1 MTDATRWA
9 RIQELFHAVVD
20 LGPAEREAALAAA
33 CGADYDLAN
42 EVRALVAADEA
53 AHPLLDGDAARLA
66 DALLA
71 PATPPVPSQPYG
83 PYRCTALLGEGGMG
97 VVYRAVR
104 DDIGQEA
111 AIKLLRDATL
121 SPARRERFAAEQR
134 TLAQLRHPAIAQL
147 HAADTLPDGTPWFA
161 MELVDGVPLTAWV
174 TAHSPPLDVRLRLL
188 ADIAEAV
195 AHAHGVAIIHRD
207 LKPSNILVTP
217 SGEVKL
223 VDFGIARQ
231 LEADGTITD
240 QTHTGLRLMTPAY
253 AAPEQV
259 RGEGI
264 GVHTDVYAL
273 GVLAYELLTGRLPHD
288 LGALTPS
295 EAAARVL
302 EAEPERPSVA
312 ARRGGRTVQA
322 TRAQWADLDVL
333 VLTAMH
339 KDPARRYRTVEAF
352 LRDLGHFRRGEPLDA
367 RPDTLAYRAAT
378 FLRRHRT
385 AALAT
390 AGMVAVLVAGSGAA
404 GVRLARARDA
414 ALGEAQRTARIQEF
428 MLTLFQGGEDEVLA
442 ADTLRVAALLE
453 RGVREAG
460 ALDADPATQAE
471 LLATLGTIYGRMG
484 DEARADSLLRRALAQ
499 QERLDGGSS
508 AAIVRR
514 LVALATLRIDQAD
527 YAGADTLLRRAVGLA
542 DNLSPPQEAI
552 RRTAHEALARNRYEE
567 GAYDEAIALLQPLV
581 DATRRDT
588 TSGVHQGLLTQLGS
602 AHFYAGRYD
611 TTEALVTRA
620 LALYRA
626 QHGPA
631 HPLVADQL
639 ITLGAV
645 HFQRGAFV
653 EAEQRYREALAI
665 TEPWYG
671 PEHHATAAGLTMLGR
686 ALAAQER
693 WEDARP
699 PLERALAIQ
708 ERVRGPVHP
717 RVASALNELATVAAG
732 EGRLDD
738 ADAGYRRME
747 AIYRQVHQG
756 DHWLVGIA
764 VSNQGGIAG
773 RRGDHVA
780 AEARYREALRLFTV
794 SQGAEHVNTGIARV
808 RLARA
813 LLRQGRLAEALPEG
827 ETGHAII
834 SAEMAPTAPWVT
846 IARESLL
853 EIYGGLGRTEDS
865 VRVAKTVNSER

>member
-1 MTDATRWA
+1 
-9 RIQELFHAVVD
+9 
-20 LGPAEREAALAAA
+20 
-33 CGADYDLAN
+33 
-42 EVRALVAADEA
+42 
-53 AHPLLDGDAARLA
+53 
-66 DALLA
+66 
-71 PATPPVPSQPYG
+71 
-83 PYRCTALLGEGGMG
+83 MG

-161 MELVDGVPLTAWV
+161 MELVEGVPLTAWV
-174 TAHSPPLDVRLRLL
+174 ATHSPPLHERLRLL
-188 ADIAEAV
+188 RDIAEAV

-207 LKPSNILVTP
+207 LKPSNILVTAA
-217 SGEVKL
+217 GEVKL

-231 LEADGTITD
+231 LEADGTIVD
-240 QTHTGLRLMTPAY
+240 QTRTGLRLMTPAY

-273 GVLAYELLTGRLPHD
+273 GVLAYELLTGQLPHD
-288 LGALTPS
+288 LAALSPS
-295 EAAARVL
+295 QAAARVL
-302 EAEPERPSVA
+302 ESDPERPSLA
-312 ARRGGRTVQA
+312 ARRHGRHAQA
-322 TRAQWADLDVL
+322 TRAQWAELDVL

-339 KDPARRYRTVEAF
+339 KDPARRYRTVEAL
-352 LRDLGHFRRGEPLDA
+352 LRDLSHFRQGEPLDA
-367 RPDTLAYRAAT
+367 RPDTLTYRAAT

-385 AALAT
+385 AALT
-390 AGMVAVLVAGSGAA
+390 TVAGVLILVVGAGVA

-414 ALGEAQRTARIQEF
+414 ALAETARTARIQEF
-428 MLTLFQGGEDEVLA
+428 MLSLFQGGEDEVLA

-453 RGVREAG
+453 RGVREAA

-484 DEARADSLLRRALAQ
+484 DEARADTLLQRALRQQAQ
-499 QERLDGGSS
+499 VDGPAS
-508 AAIVRR
+508 ATLVRR
-514 LVALATLRIDQAD
+514 LVALGTLRIDQAD
-527 YAGADTLLRRAVGLA
+527 YAGADTLLRRAVAMA
-542 DNLSPPQEAI
+542 DGISPPQEAI
-552 RRTAHEALARNRYEE
+552 RRTAHEALARNRYEQ
-567 GAYDEAIALLQPLV
+567 GAYDEAIALLEPLAE
-581 DATRRDT
+581 ATRRDT
-588 TSGVHQGLLTQLGS
+588 LTGVHPGLLTQLGS

-626 QHGPA
+626 QHGPM

-645 HFQRGAFV
+645 KFQRGAFG
-653 EAEQRYREALAI
+653 EAEQRYRDALAI

-671 PEHHATAAGLTMLGR
+671 PDHHATAANLTMLGR
-686 ALAAQER
+686 ALAAQEE
-693 WEDARP
+693 WKAARTV
-699 PLERALAIQ
+699 LERALAIQ

-717 RVASALNELATVAAG
+717 LVASALNELATVAAG

-747 AIYRQVHQG
+747 TIYRQVHQG

-773 RRGDHVA
+773 QRGDHA
-780 AEARYREALRLFTV
+780 RAEARYREALRLFTV
-794 SQGAEHVNTGIARV
+794 SQGTEHVNTGIARV
-808 RLARA
+808 RLAGA
-813 LLRQGRLAEALPEG
+813 LLKQGRLADAVSEAEV
-827 ETGHAII
+827 GHAIV
-834 SAEMAPTAPWVT
+834 SAEMTPTAPWVK

-865 VRVAKTVNSER
+865 VRVAGGAEVKGER

>member
-1 MTDATRWA
+1 MTDTARWH
-9 RIQELFHAVVD
+9 RIQEIFHDVVD
-20 LGPAEREAALAAA
+20 LPAADRERAIMAA
-33 CGADYDLAN
+33 CGVDQGLAD
-42 EVRALVAADEA
+42 EVRALIAADVA
-53 AHPLLDGDAARLA
+53 AHPLLDGNAAHLA

-71 PATPPVPSQPYG
+71 PTTPPVPTQPFG

-104 DDIGQEA
+104 DDIGQDA

-121 SPARRERFAAEQR
+121 SPARRERFTAEQR

-161 MELVDGVPLTAWV
+161 MELVEGVPLTAWV
-174 TAHSPPLDVRLRLL
+174 TTHSPPLNERIGLL
-188 ADIAEAV
+188 IDIAEAV

-217 SGEVKL
+217 AGEVKL

-231 LEADGTITD
+231 LEADGTIVD
-240 QTHTGLRLMTPAY
+240 QTRTGLRLMTPAY

-288 LGALTPS
+288 LATLTPS

-302 EAEPERPSVA
+302 EAEPERPSLA
-312 ARRGGRTVQA
+312 ARRHASGLQA

-339 KDPARRYRTVEAF
+339 KDPARRYRTVEAL
-352 LRDLGHFRRGEPLDA
+352 LRDLRHYLRGEPLDA

-378 FLRRHRT
+378 YLRRHRT
-385 AALAT
+385 
-390 AGMVAVLVAGSGAA
+390 GAVTTLGVVLTLTIGSAVA

-414 ALGEAQRTARIQEF
+414 ALIEAERTERIQQF
-428 MLTLFQGGEDEVLA
+428 MLALFQGGEDEVLA

-484 DEARADSLLRRALAQ
+484 DEARADSLLRQALVQ
-499 QERLDGGSS
+499 QEQQDGRSS

-527 YAGADTLLRRAVGLA
+527 YAGADTLLRRAVGIA
-542 DNLSPPQEAI
+542 DELSPPQEAV
-552 RRTAHEALARNRYEE
+552 RRAAHEALARNRYEE

-602 AHFYAGRYD
+602 AHFYAGHYD

-620 LALYRA
+620 LTLYRM
-626 QHGPA
+626 QHGPT
-631 HPLVADQL
+631 HPLVADQM

-645 HFQRGAFV
+645 HFQRGAFA
-653 EAEQRYREALAI
+653 EAEARYREALAI

-671 PEHHATAAGLTMLGR
+671 PDHHATAAGLTMLGR
-686 ALAAQER
+686 ALAAQEE
-693 WEDARP
+693 WSAARP
-699 PLERALAIQ
+699 LLERALAIQ

-747 AIYRQVHQG
+747 AIYRQVHAG

-773 RRGDHVA
+773 RRGDHVG
-780 AEARYREALRLFTV
+780 AERRYREAVRLFTV
-794 SQGAEHVNTGIARV
+794 SQGQDHVNTGIARV

-813 LLRQGRLAEALPEG
+813 LLQQRRLAEAVVEA
-827 ETGHAII
+827 ETGHAIV
-834 SAEMAPTAPWVT
+834 SAEMSPTAPWVK
-846 IARESLL
+846 IAQESLL
-853 EIYGGLGRTEDS
+853 EIYGGLGRREDS
-865 VRVAKTVNSER
+865 VRVAKMVNSER